1 MITLSERCRLTL
13 ESAAYLHRDDPEAT
27 LRPDILE
34 GVACGKL
41 FAHGLLD
48 RVSDKPRLYKI
59 TPAGLAWLEAYAQ
72 RRDEPAS
79 VAVAPQLDLFGGAS

>member
-13 ESAAYLHRDDPEAT
+13 TSLARLHRDDPTASY
-27 LRPDILE
+27 RPDILE

-48 RVSDKPRLYKI
+48 RVNDKPRLYRI

-72 RRDEPAS
+72 QRDEPAP
-79 VAVAPQLDLFGGAS
+79 VAVVPQLDLFGGAS